1 MSKKEW
7 DWMDDLEE
15 ESNYNIRFKKIKRI
29 KNEFKRNKTKDNR
42 SRIQG
47 GGTTDKGFEGSDY

>member
-47 GGTTDKGFEGSDY
+47 GGTTNKGFE